1 MNISLTKGSQ
11 NPKTFKR
18 EREVEVDGNIEY
30 TITLPEPPSYRSI
43 LNFNLPIKEQKWR
56 IPDDIPTEYEF
67 DNWDDDRKIGFLKRE
82 IDRRKNG
89 VFIYINGN
97 LEYLTGHH
105 YFYLAYW
112 RIDGVVPYFKD
123 SDRDFFYI
131 QYWTEQ
137 LKNCLGWQQ
146 VTNRRDGKTGKS
158 TAILYNTISL
168 KENANGGIQSKT
180 NPDAAGIFRKLVL
193 SWQKLPHYMKPT
205 DSGET
210 FPSKELKFQEPAK
223 RSSRG
228 DKKKYA
234 KVLNSRINYMPSVEE
249 AYDGSKLVFYYDDE
263 YGKTT
268 EVNIYDRWQIVKE
281 CLVQGRTVIG
291 KSIHTTTAEEMETKG
306 GDKAKQLWDESNLIE
321 AQKIG
326 RTMTTTGLLRWF
338 KRASYGLE
346 GFIDEYG
353 YSVEEDPEK
362 PVMGMHGELIKEG
375 SRTWIKK
382 EMLGLKGRALASFK
396 RKYPMTINDAFLD
409 EGKQSPFDVIK
420 LNEQIGYNDT
430 LHNLIVRGN
439 FVWKD
444 RENKQVVWEATE
456 SGRWNM
462 LVLPPAEKRNAR
474 AMGRRIVEPGNQ
486 DLYVSGCDP
495 FDHRFTSDGRKSN
508 AASYVFRRFDPL
520 DPDMSDTF
528 ICEYINRP
536 PTPEMFYEDMMKQSV
551 FYGCKLLCEN
561 NKMGLINYFR
571 MNGFEEY
578 LMDRPDSTHTG
589 YSQKRQKE
597 KGIPFSGDAVR
608 QAAVDVTET
617 FIYKNTGLDYDNNV
631 YGKVFFNNLLK
642 CWLKFNPE
650 KWTEFDEFVG
660 SVLCLFAARDTITKK
675 KAVKQSFSVKTYK
688 AKSWNVR

>member
-11 NPKTFKR
+11 NPKTFVR
-18 EREVEVDGNIEY
+18 ERDIEVEDRVEY
-30 TITLPEPPSYRSI
+30 TIILPKPPVYREI
-43 LNFNLPIKEQKWR
+43 LNYNLPIKEQKWR

-67 DNWDDDRKIGFLKRE
+67 DNWDDDRKIFFLKRE
-82 IDRRKNG
+82 LDRRKNG

-137 LKNCLGWQQ
+137 LDECLGWQQ

-158 TAILYNTISL
+158 TAILYNSISL

-180 NPDAAGIFRKLVL
+180 NPDAAGIFRKLIL

-223 RSSRG
+223 RSSKG

-234 KVLNSRINYMPSVEE
+234 RVLNSRIDYKPSVEE

-291 KSIHTTTAEEMETKG
+291 KSIHTTTAEEMESKG
-306 GDKAKQLWDESNLIE
+306 GDKAKQLWDESNLLE
-321 AQKIG
+321 ALKIG

-362 PVMGMHGELIKEG
+362 PVMGMHGELITEG
-375 SRTWIKK
+375 ARTWIAKQT
-382 EMLGLKGRALASFK
+382 LGLKGRALASFK

-420 LNEQIGYNDT
+420 LNDQIGYNDT
-430 LHNLIVRGN
+430 LHNLLVRGN
-439 FVWKD
+439 FVWQN
-444 RENKQVVWEATE
+444 REDKKVVWEATE
-456 SGRWNM
+456 NGRWSM
-462 LVLPPAEKRNAR
+462 LILPPADKRNNR
-474 AMGRRIVEPGNQ
+474 VMGRRIVEPGNQ
-486 DLYVSGCDP
+486 DMFVSGCDP

-508 AASYVFRRFDPL
+508 AASYVFKRFDPL

-528 ICEYINRP
+528 VCEYINRP

-561 NKMGLINYFR
+561 NKVGLINYFR
-571 MNGFEEY
+571 NNGFEEY
-578 LMDRPDSTHTG
+578 LMDRPESTHTG
-589 YSQKRQKE
+589 YSKTRQKE
-597 KGIPFSGDAVR
+597 KGIPFTGDAVR
-608 QAAVDVTET
+608 QAAIDVTET
-617 FIYKNTGLDYDNNV
+617 FIYKNTGLDYDTNT
-631 YGKVFFNNLLK
+631 YGKVYFNNLLK

-660 SVLCLFAARDTITKK
+660 GSLCLFAARDTVSKK
-675 KAVKQSFSVKTYK
+675 KSVKKEFSIKTYK
-688 AKSWNVR
+688 TKTWNVR